1 MDGKERFKIRCKTVC
16 DHNRSSYGLFCGY
29 IYFFLTSIFNKVY
42 DTILEKDMEQIQWTS
57 HYVTKLIYYEIEHR
71 IEGLHA
77 CEESFHT
84 YQEDYD
90 TQTWTE
96 NLKDMKE
103 KLDFERVG
111 IVWVNGESV
120 DDLGNVTTIQDPALF
135 QAIHNDETY
144 ISNLSETLDN
154 MLIAVPL
161 HRNEQV

>member
-1 MDGKERFKIRCKTVC
+1 
-16 DHNRSSYGLFCGY
+16 
-29 IYFFLTSIFNKVY
+29 
-42 DTILEKDMEQIQWTS
+42 MEQIQWTS

-71 IEGLHA
+71 IEGQHA